1 MKFNE
6 GDIIEGCK
14 RYSIK
19 SQKALYELYAPV
31 LYPICRRYI
40 CDKNL
45 AADYLQDTFLIIYS
59 QINTYNFQGSF
70 EGWLKRICM
79 NVCLQALRKKKFFE
93 DVDNHDVQHEQDEF
107 SNEYDDLLEMF
118 TYDDILNIIEELKPP
133 LNIIFKLF
141 YVDNWTHREIATE
154 LAITE
159 ANCRVLLFRSKAKMK
174 EILLKKL
181 ERIG

>member
-1 MKFNE
+1 MKLNE

-31 LYPICRRYI
+31 LYPICRRYV

-45 AADYLQDTFLIIYS
+45 AGDCLQDTFLIIYS
-59 QINTYNFQGSF
+59 KIGTFNFQGSF

-79 NVCLQALRKKKFFE
+79 NVCLQALRKNKFFE
-93 DVDNHDVQHEQDEF
+93 NISDHDTPHDQ
-107 SNEYDDLLEMF
+107 YDINDDYEALLEMF
-118 TYDDILNIIEELKPP
+118 TYNDILNIIEELKPP

-141 YVDNWTHREIATE
+141 YIDNWSHREIATE

-159 ANCRVLLFRSKAKMK
+159 SNCRVLSFRAKSKMK

-181 ERIG
+181 KKIG